1 MAKPANGWLGLTAP
15 IGVLLAIAAGSG
27 LLVPGLYHGSPY
39 FTTQAVAQDL
49 VSLAVG
55 LPFLIATAVR
65 ATCGSLRARLLWLGG
80 LIYLVY
86 TYAIAA
92 LEVRF
97 NALFLVYVA
106 LLGCSLYAL
115 IGGLVTTDLPAVKAS
130 FSEKASVKPVS
141 VYLGVLAILF
151 YGLWLSEVIPA
162 LIAGATPQSVID
174 NGTPTNA
181 VHVLDMAWVLPA
193 MGIAAVA
200 LWLQRPLGYALAAAL
215 LSFVV
220 LLALAILSMV
230 LFLMRDGHP
239 VVVPQVVVFAGLF
252 MTSLGMLTW
261 FMRSMQP
268 GASLSRP
275 DTL

>member
-1 MAKPANGWLGLTAP
+1 MQLLWLTAP

-27 LLVPGLYHGSPY
+27 LLIPGLYRGSPF
-39 FTTQAVAQDL
+39 FTTQAIAQDL

-55 LPFLIATAVR
+55 LPFLIATAVLAAR
-65 ATCGSLRARLLWLGG
+65 GSLRARTLWLGG

-86 TYAIAA
+86 TYVIAA

-97 NALFLVYVA
+97 NPLFLVYVA

-115 IGGLVTTDLPAVKAS
+115 IGGFVTTDLPAVKAS
-130 FSEKASVKPVS
+130 FSEKAPVKPVS
-141 VYLGVLAILF
+141 LYLGVLATLF

-162 LIAGATPQSVID
+162 LIAGATPQSVTD

-193 MGIAAVA
+193 MAIAAVA
-200 LWLQRPLGYALAAAL
+200 LWRRRPLGYTLAAAL

-230 LFLMRDGHP
+230 LFLMRGGHP
-239 VVVPQVVVFAGLF
+239 VVAPQVVVFAGLL
-252 MTSLGMLTW
+252 MTSLGMLIW
-261 FMRSMQP
+261 FLRSLRP
-268 GASLSRP
+268 GPPR
-275 DTL
+275 